1 LTPPSVS
8 VVIPMY
14 NEEAYVERAVRAARD
29 VLEGMGADWEVIVV
43 DDASTDRTGA
53 LAEDLARADA
63 RVQVLH
69 NPANRQLGGSL
80 RAGWARATKDLV
92 LYTDADLPADLGELP
107 RAVHL
112 LQHQQADV
120 LAAYRFDRTAEGL
133 RRAMMAFAYNLL
145 VRVLF
150 DLPVRDVNF
159 AFKLFRRSLLERL
172 PLTSEGSFIDAELLL
187 RAQKAGAHVIQMGV
201 DYFPRRHG
209 SSKLSSPAVVAGI
222 LREMA
227 RYWGERR

>member
-1 LTPPSVS
+1 MPASVS
-8 VVIPMY
+8 VVVPMY
-14 NEEAYVERAVRAARD
+14 NEEVYVERVVAAARA
-29 VLEGMGADWEVIVV
+29 VLEEMGADWEVIVV
-43 DDASTDRTGA
+43 DDASSDRTGA
-53 LAEDLARADA
+53 LAEEMARADA
-63 RVQVLH
+63 RVQVVH
-69 NPANRQLGGSL
+69 NLANRQLGGSL
-80 RAGWARATKDLV
+80 RAGFARASKDLV

-112 LQHQQADV
+112 LEYQQADV

-133 RRAMMAFAYNLL
+133 RRAVMAGAYNLL

-159 AFKLFRRSLLERL
+159 AFKLFRRSLLERIR
-172 PLTSEGSFIDAELLL
+172 LTSEGSFIDAELLL
-187 RAQKAGAHVIQMGV
+187 RARRAGAHVVQMGV

-209 SSKLSSPAVVAGI
+209 VSKLSSLSVVAGI

>member
-1 LTPPSVS
+1 MALSVS
-8 VVIPMY
+8 VVVPMY
-14 NEEAYVERAVRAARD
+14 NEEAYVERVVRAARA
-29 VLEGMGADWEVIVV
+29 VLEAMGADWELIVV
-43 DDASTDRTGA
+43 DDASTDGTAA
-53 LAEDLARADA
+53 LAEDMARADP
-63 RVQVLH
+63 RVQVVH

-80 RAGWARATKDLV
+80 RAGWARASKDLI

-112 LQHQQADV
+112 LEYQQADV
-120 LAAYRFDRTAEGL
+120 LAAYRFDRTAEGV
-133 RRAMMAFAYNLL
+133 RRAAMAFAYNLL

-172 PLTSEGSFIDAELLL
+172 RLTSEGSFIDAELLL
-187 RAQKAGAHVIQMGV
+187 RARRAGAHVIQMGV

-209 SSKLSSPAVVAGI
+209 PSKLSSPAVVAGI

-227 RYWGERR
+227 RYWGEGR

>member
-1 LTPPSVS
+1 MPPSVS
-8 VVIPMY
+8 VVVPMY
-14 NEEAYVERAVRAARD
+14 NERDYVARTVAAAREA
-29 VLEGMGADWEVIVV
+29 LAGMGADWEIVLV
-43 DDASTDRTGA
+43 DDASTDGTGA
-53 LAEDLARADA
+53 LADELARADE
-63 RVQVLH
+63 RIQVVH

-80 RAGWARATKDLV
+80 RAGWARARKELI

-112 LQHQQADV
+112 LEYQQADL

-133 RRAMMAFAYNLL
+133 GRAALAGAYNLM
-145 VRVLF
+145 VRVAF

-159 AFKLFRRSLLERL
+159 AFKLFRRSLLDRVV
-172 PLTSEGSFIDAELLL
+172 LTSEGSFIDVELLL
-187 RAQKAGAHVIQMGV
+187 RARHAGAHVIQMGL

-209 SSKLSSPAVVAGI
+209 VSKLSSPAVVLGI

>member
-1 LTPPSVS
+1 MPPSVS

-43 DDASTDRTGA
+43 NDASSDRTGA
-53 LAEDLARADA
+53 LAEDLARADP

-69 NPANRQLGGSL
+69 NVANRQLGGSL
-80 RAGWARATKDLV
+80 RAGWARARKDLI

-107 RAVHL
+107 RAAHL
-112 LQHQQADV
+112 LEYQQADV
-120 LAAYRFDRTAEGL
+120 LAAYRFDRTAEGP
-133 RRAMMAFAYNLL
+133 RRAVMAFGYNLL

-172 PLTSEGSFIDAELLL
+172 RLTSEGSFIDAELLL
-187 RAQKAGAHVIQMGV
+187 RARRAGAHVIQMGV

-209 SSKLSSPAVVAGI
+209 PSKLSSPAVVAGI

>member
-1 LTPPSVS
+1 MPPSVS

-43 DDASTDRTGA
+43 NDASSDRTGA
-53 LAEDLARADA
+53 LAEDLARADP

-69 NPANRQLGGSL
+69 NVANRQLGGSL
-80 RAGWARATKDLV
+80 RAGWARARKDLI

-107 RAVHL
+107 RAAHL
-112 LQHQQADV
+112 LEYQQADV
-120 LAAYRFDRTAEGL
+120 LAAYRFDRTAEGP
-133 RRAMMAFAYNLL
+133 RRAVMAFGYNLL

-159 AFKLFRRSLLERL
+159 AFKLFRRSLLDRL
-172 PLTSEGSFIDAELLL
+172 SLTSEGSFIDAELLL
-187 RAQKAGAHVIQMGV
+187 RAQRAGAHVIQMGV

-209 SSKLSSPAVVAGI
+209 PSKLSSPAVVAGI